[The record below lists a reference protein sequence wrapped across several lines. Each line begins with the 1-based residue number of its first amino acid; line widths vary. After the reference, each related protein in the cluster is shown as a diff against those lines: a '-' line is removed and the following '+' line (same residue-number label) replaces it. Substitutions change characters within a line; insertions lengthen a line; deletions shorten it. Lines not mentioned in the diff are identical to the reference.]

1 MEINQIYAKIGFMM
15 KGDAESG
22 GKKIEFHSSLIIRFK
37 RIKTLTK
44 TVKGRVVKYG
54 ILTRAAVSKNH
65 LSQSDT
71 SLHQLDFEI
80 TAGGAATSS
89 NQSDTNDSED

>member
-1 MEINQIYAKIGFMM
+1 MM

-22 GKKIEFHSSLIIRFK
+22 GKKIEFHSSLIVRFK

-44 TVKGRVVKYG
+44 TVKGRIVKYG
-54 ILTRAAVSKNH
+54 IITRAAVSKNH

-80 TAGGAATSS
+80 TAAGANISGE
-89 NQSDTNDSED
+89 QSEDESDES